1 MSMIE
6 LDPVDKK
13 AASLL
18 EGYLVR
24 KDLVRTFSRQF
35 PVPTYVVEFLLG
47 RYCASTNP
55 EEIDEGIEI
64 VQRQLQDRTVKAGE
78 EELFKSRAR
87 EKGPV
92 KIIDLITARLD
103 AKTDSYLATIPSLR
117 LHDVRIEPEL
127 ISQHERMLTGGFYA
141 EITISYDPIIA
152 QEKNGRP
159 FAVDCLREIQLSN
172 RDVLNTLAESRK
184 SFTTEEWKNFL
195 LRSIGL
201 ESAGLSER
209 QKNALLLRMV
219 PFVERNYNLV
229 ELGPRGTG
237 KSHLFQQVSPYA
249 HLISG
254 GKATVA
260 KMFVNN
266 SSGQRGLV
274 CQYDVVCFDEVSG
287 ISFDQKDGVNI
298 MKGYMES
305 GEFSRGK
312 ESIRADGSIVLLGNF
327 DVDVEHQQRIGHLF
341 GPMPPEMRDDT
352 AYMDRIHAFLPG
364 WDVPKISKDLLT
376 DHFGLVSDFLSE
388 CWTQLR
394 QESRVSQLQSRVFFG
409 GALSGRDTNA
419 VNKTV
424 GGLLKLLYPGSEMEV
439 SDADLEWAIRIA
451 MEARRR
457 VKEQQ
462 KRIGAAEFRNS
473 HFSYVMGSD
482 GVEKFVSTPELQSD
496 NSIGGDPL
504 EPGQVWT
511 ISPGGGDEHPGL
523 YRIEVNEGP
532 GSGVKILNK
541 PVPPAF
547 RESMG
552 YAEQN
557 LYARS
562 TQLVGDK
569 DPRHHEFTAQLR
581 AFDASKSGSKLGVA
595 SLVALCTSLLRKSVR
610 GGLIIVGEINLGGS
624 IEPIHNPINVAEI
637 AVEKGA
643 TALLMPVACRR
654 QLFDLSDDMATKV
667 DIQFYSDARDAL
679 LKAMLE

>member
-1 MSMIE
+1 MVE
-6 LDPVDKK
+6 LDEIDRK
-13 AASLL
+13 AASVL

-35 PVPTYVVEFLLG
+35 PVPTYVVEFMLG
-47 RYCASTNP
+47 RYCASTVQ
-55 EEIDEGIEI
+55 EEIDEGLEI
-64 VQRQLQDRTVKAGE
+64 VQRQLKSRTVRAGE
-78 EELFKSRAR
+78 EELFKARAL
-87 EKGPV
+87 ETGEV

-103 AKTDSYLATIPSLR
+103 NKGEYLASLPSLR
-117 LHDVRIEPEL
+117 LTDVRIAGDL
-127 ISQHERMLTGGFYA
+127 VNKHERMLTGGFYA
-141 EITISYDPIIA
+141 EVGITFDVAIA
-152 QEKNGRP
+152 QEAKGRP
-159 FAVDCLREIQLSN
+159 FGVTSLREIQLSK
-172 RDVLNTLAESRK
+172 RDVLDTLAKARQA
-184 SFTTEEWKNFL
+184 FTTEQWKDFL
-195 LRSIGL
+195 LRSIGIEPGAL
-201 ESAGLSER
+201 SAR

-260 KMFVNN
+260 KMFVENTAK
-266 SSGQRGLV
+266 GRRGLV

-312 ESIRADGSIVLLGNF
+312 ESIRADGSIVLVGNF
-327 DVDVEHQQRIGHLF
+327 DVDVEHQQRVGHLF
-341 GPMPPEMRDDT
+341 GPLPPEMRDDT
-352 AYMDRIHAFLPG
+352 AFMDRIHAYLPG
-364 WDVPKISKDLLT
+364 WDVPKINKDLVT
-376 DHFGLVSDFLSE
+376 NHFGLVSDFLSE
-388 CWTQLR
+388 CWSQLR
-394 QESRVSQLQSRVFFG
+394 NQSRVSQLQNRVYFG

-424 GGLLKLLYPGSEMEV
+424 SGLLKLLHPS
-439 SDADLEWAIRIA
+439 SDDAVADEDLEWAVRIG
-451 MEARRR
+451 MESRRR

-462 KRIGAAEFRNS
+462 KRVGAAEFRNT
-473 HFSYVMGSD
+473 HFSYVMGAD

-511 ISPGGGDEHPGL
+511 ISPGGGDENSGL

-532 GSGVKILNK
+532 GSGVKVLNK
-541 PVPPAF
+541 PIPPAF
-547 RESMG
+547 RESIG
-552 YAEQN
+552 FAEQN

-562 TQLVGDK
+562 QQLVGDK
-569 DPRHHEFTAQLR
+569 DPRQHEFTVQLR
-581 AFDASKSGSKLGVA
+581 AFDAAKSGAKLGVPA
-595 SLVALCTSLLRKSVR
+595 LLALCTSLLKRSVR
-610 GGLIIVGEINLGGS
+610 GGLIVVGEINLGGS
-624 IEPIHNPINVAEI
+624 IEPIHNAVTLAEI

-654 QLFDLSDDMATKV
+654 QLVDLSDDMATRI
-667 DIQFYSDARDAL
+667 DIQFYSDAKDAL
-679 LKAMLE
+679 LKAMAE